1 MTHKPVVGGR
11 ASICTWTLEFYFL
24 DNDQTRKFIKLLME
38 DEISFNFEYERVLE
52 DTRELHYITISGSW
66 ANNLVRIS
74 EMLKEVDYDFN

>member
-1 MTHKPVVGGR
+1 
-11 ASICTWTLEFYFL
+11 
-24 DNDQTRKFIKLLME
+24 ME